1 MAWSFKEDRPIYTQ
15 LLEQIQ
21 ARIVTGQYKLG
32 ERLPSVRELAAEA
45 GVNPNTMQRALAE
58 LERIGLVYS
67 QRTSGRMITDDA
79 QKIGEMKMQ
88 LAQDV
93 IEEFLQNMKK
103 LGYEQKEIAQLIE
116 QYPTGKRKETEKA

>member
-21 ARIVTGQYKLG
+21 ARIVTGQYKIG

-67 QRTSGRMITDDA
+67 QCTSGRMITDDA

>member
-116 QYPTGKRKETEKA
+116 QYPTGKQKENQKA

>member
-21 ARIVTGQYKLG
+21 ARIVTGQYKIG
-32 ERLPSVRELAAEA
+32 ECLPSVRELAAEA

>member
-21 ARIVTGQYKLG
+21 ARIVTGQYKIG

-116 QYPTGKRKETEKA
+116 QYPTGKRKENEKA